1 MALRTIKSS
10 AESKDQ
16 AVFAHFEKPSRDSI
30 QPDFKNI
37 NINDVMQNMSAPQ
50 FTYETFKQSYDA
62 SPQIQELVDDF
73 NSQGIK
79 INTGEVDDE
88 QSQANQDD
96 SNSVTQMAK
105 SATDLSDSPLG

>member
-1 MALRTIKSS
+1 MALRTIKNS

-16 AVFAHFEKPSRDSI
+16 AVFAHFEKPNRESL

-62 SPQIQELVDDF
+62 SQQIQDLVDDF

-79 INTGEVDDE
+79 INSSEADDE
-88 QSQANQDD
+88 QSQADNDD
-96 SNSVTQMAK
+96 STNVTQMAK